1 MGWVIFFLCVTIQGM
16 KRRFLIPG
24 ALSLSLAF
32 IIIFF
37 LIKASGGEEKALS
50 GPDGSGRVTEATIS
64 PPVLSVPSGFYED
77 PFYLT
82 LSAPAGTEI
91 HYTLDGSE
99 PTGESPLY
107 KEEIKIYDPSGEPD
121 RFAAETDIIS
131 RLDHDRYYPPEEP
144 QDKAFILRAKA
155 FRGDEYSEST
165 DAVYFLGFENRPV
178 YDSFPV
184 VSVMTDPDNLF
195 DPELGIMVSGKNADQ
210 YLSEHDPESISWDE
224 DLTFGNFNQR
234 GIDWEREGVVTLF
247 DETHALTGS
256 DKAGIRIKGGKS
268 RVYPQKSLNLFARK
282 EYSGSRCFSFPFF
295 AGDTTE
301 HSVTLYAGGNDTYTK
316 MKDRLF
322 EDLTKSL
329 SFETVR
335 SRPVFV
341 FLNGE
346 FWGFYHLSEHFGEDF
361 LAEKYGIDPDNIVF
375 AKSTTNEKRL
385 EYDTEKMERIESGA
399 TYDEL
404 VNIAENRDLSD
415 PEEYRHFT
423 EAVDMTSLTEYYASR
438 IYIENTRD
446 WPTGNTAIWRV
457 IDPGEKDG
465 ITDGRWRYLSFDVNT
480 ASMTALSENGI
491 DLAREKSPLF
501 DNLMK
506 NSEFRKEF
514 REVMY
519 RLAGETFAP
528 ERVLPA
534 IDALEERFAAPC
546 DKTRER
552 FYSGYPSKNYKEEV
566 DVYREF
572 FRKRPEYILRY
583 TDEACLP

>member
-1 MGWVIFFLCVTIQGM
+1 M